1 MDSFINSF
9 QQNFIEKDRYMYL
22 VKGFGNTVIIT
33 LLAVV
38 IGIILGFLIA
48 VVRSTHDKHGGLKIL
63 NAICH
68 VYLTVVR
75 GTPTVV
81 QLMIMFYIVLV
92 SVNNKI
98 IVAAIAFGLNSGAY
112 VAEII
117 RSGIMSIDEGQ
128 FEAGR
133 SLGLNYNQTMRLII
147 MPQAFKNVLPALVNE
162 FITLLKETSVSG
174 YIGIMDLTRGADI
187 IRSGTYEPFMPLI
200 GTALIY
206 LVIVMLL
213 TFGMKKL
220 EERLRKNE
228 R

>member
-1 MDSFINSF
+1 
-9 QQNFIEKDRYMYL
+9 MYL
-22 VKGFGNTVIIT
+22 LQGFGNTIAIT

-38 IGIILGFLIA
+38 IGIILGFLVAI
-48 VVRSTHDKHGGLKIL
+48 VRSTHDKHGGLKIL

-68 VYLTVVR
+68 VYLTVIR

-81 QLMIMFYIVLV
+81 QLMIMFYLVLV

-98 IVAAIAFGLNSGAY
+98 VVAAVAFGLNSGAY
-112 VAEII
+112 VAEIV

-133 SLGLNYNQTMRLII
+133 SLGLNYGQTMRLII

-200 GTALIY
+200 GTAVIY
-206 LVIVMLL
+206 LLLVMLL
-213 TFGMKKL
+213 TAGMHKL
-220 EERLRKNE
+220 EERLRRNE